1 MLTDIPVFVWGNSAK
16 GVRWER
22 EVLVKLMRRRLSEE
36 ERKNLFSKWGIA
48 LDSKR
53 RRKQLANRIWSSTVM
68 NHIVESAAVVAKL
81 LRFTGQGKALKEMFG
96 LSFSPHRMSYSW
108 RNTRASLF

>member
-1 MLTDIPVFVWGNSAK
+1 MLTDIHVFVWGNSAK
-16 GVRWER
+16 GVQRER
-22 EVLVKLMRRRLSEE
+22 EVLVKLMQRRLSEE

-96 LSFSPHRMSYSW
+96 LSFSPHTW
-108 RNTRASLF
+108 ASLF